1 MIHRFH
7 TGPPALPGA
16 LFLRCPL
23 CRGAFFETV
32 TTRQLTEDEAAALF
46 PDLPVT
52 AHVIFRT
59 SDMDAGNS
67 PEVIGFEGNI
77 ENIRC

>member
-7 TGPPALPGA
+7 TGLPALPGA
-16 LFLRCPL
+16 LFLCCPL
-23 CRGAFFETV
+23 RRGPYGTG
-32 TTRQLTEDEAAALF
+32 TIRQLTEDEAAVLF

-59 SDMDAGNS
+59 SDMDTGNS